1 MATAVSA
8 ARVAA
13 LVGSFDR
20 SPAYVG
26 LADTLT
32 LLIGD
37 GRIGFD
43 VRLPAPVDPPEV
55 DPVTTTAS
63 SR

>member
-32 LLIGD
+32 LLIGLLHTMLVG
-37 GRIGFD
+37 GRCVGHD
-43 VRLPAPVDPPEV
+43 
-55 DPVTTTAS
+55 
-63 SR
+63 